1 MTSLA
6 GSLYLAGGIDSSE
19 NVSLP
24 FLKYDEIN
32 NQWEELAEPINAA
45 GEQPSVIALDT
56 RIHLFGG
63 AFQGKAQTSHIAFQ
77 AIYTVL
83 IPAISR

>member
-6 GSLYLAGGIDSSE
+6 GGLYLAGGSGD
-19 NVSLP
+19 NGTVSLP

-32 NQWEELAEPINAA
+32 DQWDALEDPIDSA
-45 GEQPSVIALDT
+45 GEQLSLIALDT
-56 RIHLFGG
+56 RIHFFGG
-63 AFQGKAQTSHIAFQ
+63 SFQGVGHTAHKAYQ